1 MKNSNEIKF
10 LIIKGFELIVIVWS
24 VIASL
29 QILFKKSFQQL
40 QFLKRGF
47 PKTLDS
53 LKIINF
59 VLLRSLRSWNIF
71 SANILDLV

>member
-53 LKIINF
+53 LKIMNF
-59 VLLRSLRSWNIF
+59 VLQMKELYRTMNQ
-71 SANILDLV
+71 ILYY